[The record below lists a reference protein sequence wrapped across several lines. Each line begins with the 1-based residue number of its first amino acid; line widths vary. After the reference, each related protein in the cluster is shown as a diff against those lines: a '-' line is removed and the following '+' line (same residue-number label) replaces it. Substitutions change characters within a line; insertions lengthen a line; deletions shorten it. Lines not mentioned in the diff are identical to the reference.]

1 MSILINRRT
10 KILVQGITTSEGRRY
25 TSSMLEYKAE
35 IVAGVSPGRYG
46 QEVMGVPVYD
56 KVNEAIKRHDIDVSV
71 IFVPKNPA
79 ADAAREAIENGI
91 KLVIIV
97 TGGIPVTETL
107 KLKNMARENNA
118 ALLGPGSSGI
128 LVPGETKAGKIEIE
142 YVLPGSV
149 AVITRTA
156 GRENEIMKSLFKEE
170 IGESVI
176 VSLGGEMIVGTDYVD
191 VLTELKDD
199 PKTQAIVIGGE
210 IGGKM
215 EEDAARFVKD
225 TKYPKPVLAYLFD
238 SDTNPDAANEKIN
251 LFSKAGITV
260 VEDIWEIG
268 QLIKESTEE

>member
-10 KILVQGITTSEGRRY
+10 RILIQGITTSEGRRY
-25 TSSMLEYKAE
+25 TSAMLEYKAE

-56 KVNEAIKRHDIDVSV
+56 KVSEALKRHGIDVSI
-71 IFVPKNPA
+71 IFVPKNSA
-79 ADAAREAIENGI
+79 TDAAREAIESGI

-107 KLKNMARENNA
+107 KLKNMAREKGA
-118 ALLGPGSSGI
+118 TLIGPGSSGI
-128 LVPGETKAGKIEIE
+128 LVPDETKAGKIEIE

-156 GRENEIMKSLFKEE
+156 GRENEIMKSLYKEE
-170 IGESVI
+170 IGESII

-191 VLTELKDD
+191 VLYELKDD

-215 EEDAARFVKD
+215 EEDAARFVKE
-225 TKYPKPVLAYLFD
+225 TKYQKPVLAYLFD
-238 SDTNPDAANEKIN
+238 SETNPDAANEKIN

-268 QLIKESTEE
+268 QLIKESTVE